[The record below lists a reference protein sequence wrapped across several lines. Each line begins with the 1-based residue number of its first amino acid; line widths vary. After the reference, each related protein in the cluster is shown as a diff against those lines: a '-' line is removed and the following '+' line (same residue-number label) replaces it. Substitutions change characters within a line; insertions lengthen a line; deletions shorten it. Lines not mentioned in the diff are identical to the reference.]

1 MHRKI
6 SFIAMV
12 MVLMSLFAL
21 GVSADTVTLAQTVQA
36 GKSGQY
42 ELEIYNE
49 SSASQVYKLTV
60 DGFPSGVTTTFSQG
74 GPVLS
79 EITVPANDFSIVQ
92 LKISVSADTPEGNYI
107 GQFFAVRDDGTV
119 ITQDLALKV
128 ENQYALKI
136 TSQTMNVSAFSGQS
150 FSVNITAANS
160 GSAPLSNVAVA
171 MDVPAKWIVTTT
183 PQKAD
188 SLGAGDTVDF
198 KVDVL
203 IPTSQPAI
211 DQSVDLKITSDQT
224 ESEPGKLMVRV
235 QKSPNYLFAS
245 GGLVIFALGGVF
257 VYFRRKGRR

>member
-1 MHRKI
+1 MRQKI
-6 SFIAMV
+6 SVVVIAMAL
-12 MVLMSLFAL
+12 MGVLIS

-49 SSASQVYKLTV
+49 TSVPQVYQLTV
-60 DGFPSGVTTTFSQG
+60 DGFPAGVTAVFSQG
-74 GPVLS
+74 GPILDK
-79 EITVPANDFSIVQ
+79 ITVPANDFSIVQ

-107 GQFFAVRDDGTV
+107 GQFFAVHDDGTV

-136 TSQTMNVSAFSGQS
+136 AGQTMNASAFSGQS
-150 FSVNITAANS
+150 FSVNVTAANS
-160 GSAPLSNVAVA
+160 GSAPLSNVAVE

-188 SLGAGDTVDF
+188 SLGTGDTIDF

-203 IPTSQPAI
+203 IPTSQTAI

-224 ESEPGKLMVRV
+224 VSDTGTFSVRV
-235 QKSPNYLFAS
+235 QKNPNYLFAS
-245 GGLVIFALGGVF
+245 GGMVIFALGGVF